1 VVNKAD
7 RPGADQAVR
16 DLVHMLTLGSPR
28 LDWRTPVIK
37 TAAVENTGIDDL
49 IEAIKKHRA
58 WAAESG
64 EAHKRNVDAM
74 RSEVQTLLRDKVLRD
89 LAARMSLQSVD
100 EVVLRVV
107 DKTLDPYAAV
117 DELLRL

>member
-1 VVNKAD
+1 
-7 RPGADQAVR
+7 
-16 DLVHMLTLGSPR
+16 MLTLGTPR

-37 TAAVENTGIDDL
+37 TSAVENQGIDEL

-58 WAAESG
+58 WAIASG

-89 LAARMSLQSVD
+89 LAARLSLQSVD
-100 EVVLRVV
+100 DVVLRVV

-117 DELLRL
+117 DELLRS